1 MSRIPWAELEM
12 DQDLRELHEGS
23 PFTGTA
29 YEVGANGELR
39 AEAEFVEGV
48 LNGRMLTWY
57 PSGRVESEGNFRNGV
72 IHGERREWSEGG
84 HLRKWLKAE
93 HGIPLE
99 LKEWDESG
107 LLTKHFVLTEGDPL
121 WNIVQRSRQIG
132 RKPSL

>member
-1 MSRIPWAELEM
+1 M

-29 YEVGANGELR
+29 YEVGANDQLR

-48 LNGRMLTWY
+48 PNGRMLTWY
-57 PSGRVESEGNFRNGV
+57 PSGRVDPRELQERRDPRGTARNGP
-72 IHGERREWSEGG
+72 EGG

-99 LKEWDESG
+99 LKEWNESD